1 MKKVLFFIVLLFFLQ
16 KISAQEIEY
25 VTTTSQKGDVI
36 KTLFSRYNIPLNKQT
51 VKRFKNLNRGK
62 FVKNDGLIAH
72 IDYAL
77 PILIY
82 PYNGKSIRASIGNY
96 DYDYAKKIES
106 YNDNLF
112 AQQVKPD
119 DFRIDKEIW
128 VPVFNFELKPD
139 FEKKEK
145 IIVTKS
151 TTYPIF
157 GKNYEKVIPI
167 DKKLKNKVFYLI
179 SGHGGPD
186 PGAVGFN
193 SGYELHEDEYAYD
206 VTLRL
211 AHKLMEHS
219 AEVYIIVQDPEDGIR
234 DERYLNNST
243 DEFYL
248 GGYTISSSQLERLAK
263 STEIVNQTY
272 NQTKKKKQEQYSIV
286 IHVDSR
292 YEDQKIDIFFYYN
305 ENNQKGKKFAETLKS
320 TIVEKYEK
328 AQPGRGYNGSVTSR
342 SLYLLRNLKPVSVF
356 IEIGNIQNPR
366 DQIRI
371 LEPNNRQAIANW
383 LTDGVIKEIGK

>member
-1 MKKVLFFIVLLFFLQ
+1 MKKVLVFVVLIFVFQ
-16 KISAQEIEY
+16 KITAQEIEY
-25 VTTTSQKGDVI
+25 VTATAQKNDRI
-36 KTLFSRYNIPLNKQT
+36 KTIFSRYNIPINKQT
-51 VKRFKNLNRGK
+51 IKRFKNLNRGK

-72 IDYAL
+72 IEYTL

-82 PYNGKSIRASIGNY
+82 PYNGKSIRTSIGNN
-96 DYDYAKKIES
+96 DFENAKKVEQ

-112 AQQVKPD
+112 AQRVKPG
-119 DFRIDKEIW
+119 DFRVDKQIW
-128 VPVFNFELKPD
+128 VPVYKFESQPD
-139 FEKKEK
+139 FEKKE
-145 IIVTKS
+145 IPVSKS
-151 TTYPIF
+151 KTYPIF

-167 DKKLKNKVFYLI
+167 DKKLKDKVFYVI

-193 SGYELHEDEYAYD
+193 NGYELHEDEYAYD

-211 AHKLMEHS
+211 AHKLMEHG
-219 AEVYIIVQDPEDGIR
+219 AEVYIIVQDPNDGIR

-248 GGYTISSSQLERLAK
+248 GGYSISNSQLERLAK

-272 NQTKKKKQEQYSIV
+272 NQTKKKKHDQYSII

-292 YEDQKIDIFFYYN
+292 YEDQKIDIFFYHN
-305 ENNQKGKKFAETLKS
+305 ENSKEGKHLAETLKS
-320 TIVEKYEK
+320 TIVDKYEK
-328 AQPGRGYNGSVTSR
+328 AQPGRGYNGSVSTR
-342 SLYLLRNLKPVSVF
+342 SLYLIRNLKPVSVF

-383 LTDGVIKEIGK
+383 LTDGVIKEFGK

>member
-1 MKKVLFFIVLLFFLQ
+1 MKKVFVFIVLIFVFQ

-25 VTTTSQKGDVI
+25 VTTTAQKGDII
-36 KTLFSRYNIPLNKQT
+36 KTLFLRYNIPFNKQT
-51 VKRFKNLNRGK
+51 VKQFKNLNRGK

-82 PYNGKSIRASIGNY
+82 PYNGKSIRTSIGKN
-96 DYDYAKKIES
+96 DYDYAKKIEQ
-106 YNDNLF
+106 YNENLF
-112 AQQVKPD
+112 AQQVKPA
-119 DFRIDKEIW
+119 DFRIDKQIW
-128 VPVFNFELKPD
+128 VPVYKFESKPD
-139 FEKKEK
+139 FEKKENTP
-145 IIVTKS
+145 VSKS
-151 TTYPIF
+151 KTYPIF
-157 GKNYEKVIPI
+157 GKNYEKVTPL
-167 DKKLKNKVFYLI
+167 DTKLKNKVFYLI

-193 SGYELHEDEYAYD
+193 YGYELHEDEYAYD

-211 AHKLMEHS
+211 ARKLLEHG
-219 AEVYIIVQDPEDGIR
+219 ADVYIIVQDPEDGIR
-234 DERYLNNST
+234 DERYLNNSS

-248 GGYTISSSQLERLAK
+248 GGYSISNSQIERLAK
-263 STEIVNQTY
+263 SSEIVNQTF
-272 NQTKKKKQEQYSIV
+272 NQTKKKKKEQYSII

-292 YEDQKIDIFFYYN
+292 YEDQKIDIFFYHN
-305 ENNQKGKKFAETLKS
+305 ENSQEGKKLAETLKS

-328 AQPGRGYNGSVTSR
+328 AQPGRGYNGSVSTR
-342 SLYLLRNLKPVSVF
+342 SLYLLRNIKPVSVF

-383 LTDGVIKEIGK
+383 LTDGVIKELVK